1 MLGLAVL
8 ATAGCGFHLRG
19 TTSVPTE
26 MKTMILD
33 TNDPYGPLT
42 RVVREQLRL
51 NNVTVLDGATVTA
64 AQEGTTV
71 TSQDGTASAM
81 QDGTNVPSQSSTE
94 VPSQSSTEVPSQSST
109 TVTPETDP
117 ARKNI
122 PSLRLLGATQGR
134 DTASIFQD
142 GKTAEYSMYMTVRA
156 QVLVPNKG
164 IYPISATVYRSF
176 FDNPLAALAKDSEQ
190 NIIIEEMR
198 TQAAQQL
205 VRKLLTVHAAEDD
218 PSINTLD
225 NAPAAVDQTNPASG
239 LPDSS
244 LAR

>member
-1 MLGLAVL
+1 MRHPIISVFVSLLVL
-8 ATAGCGFHLRG
+8 ITAGCGFHLRG
-19 TTSVPTE
+19 TTSVPPE

-42 RVVREQLRL
+42 RAVREQLRL
-51 NNVTVLDGATVTA
+51 NDVTILDDAGL
-64 AQEGTTV
+64 
-71 TSQDGTASAM
+71 
-81 QDGTNVPSQSSTE
+81 
-94 VPSQSSTEVPSQSST
+94 
-109 TVTPETDP
+109 
-117 ARKNI
+117 RKDV
-122 PSLRLLGATQGR
+122 PSLRLMGETQGR

-142 GKTAEYSMYMTVRA
+142 GKTAEYSLVMTVRA

-190 NIIIEEMR
+190 TIITSEMR
-198 TQAAQQL
+198 AQAAQQL

-218 PSINTLD
+218 SSINTLD
-225 NAPAAVDQTNPASG
+225 ATPAAVDENSPESM
-239 LPDSS
+239 LPNNS

>member
-1 MLGLAVL
+1 MSGGIVRHPILSVMLGLAVL
-8 ATAGCGFHLRG
+8 ITAGCGFHLRG
-19 TTSVPTE
+19 TTSVPKE
-26 MKTMILD
+26 MKTMFLD
-33 TNDPYGPLT
+33 TSDPYGPLT
-42 RVVREQLRL
+42 RTVREELRL
-51 NNVTVLDGATVTA
+51 NNVTVLDDSNTTA
-64 AQEGTTV
+64 M
-71 TSQDGTASAM
+71 SK
-81 QDGTNVPSQSSTE
+81 
-94 VPSQSSTEVPSQSST
+94 
-109 TVTPETDP
+109 ETLS
-117 ARKNI
+117 KTI
-122 PSLRLLGATQGR
+122 PSLRLLGQVQGR

-142 GKTAEYSMYMTVRA
+142 GKTAEYSMYMTVNA

-190 NIIIEEMR
+190 NIIVSEMR

-225 NAPAAVDQTNPASG
+225 STPEAIDQTNPASG
-239 LPDSS
+239 LTDSS

>member
-1 MLGLAVL
+1 MSGGIVRHPILSVMLGLAVL
-8 ATAGCGFHLRG
+8 ITAGCGFHLRG
-19 TTSVPTE
+19 TTSVPKE

-33 TNDPYGPLT
+33 TSDPYGPLT
-42 RVVREQLRL
+42 RTVREELRL
-51 NNVTVLDGATVTA
+51 NNVTVLDDSNTTAMSKGTLHKTV
-64 AQEGTTV
+64 
-71 TSQDGTASAM
+71 
-81 QDGTNVPSQSSTE
+81 
-94 VPSQSSTEVPSQSST
+94 
-109 TVTPETDP
+109 
-117 ARKNI
+117 
-122 PSLRLLGATQGR
+122 PSLRLLGEVQGR

-142 GKTAEYSMYMTVRA
+142 GKTAEYSMYMTVNA

-190 NIIIEEMR
+190 NIIMSEMR

-225 NAPAAVDQTNPASG
+225 SSPEAIDQTNPASG
-239 LPDSS
+239 LTDSS